1 MKDISYSFRNIIA
14 TKKHTLNLEYQVADI
29 TMEHDEIWYN
39 LDEKVANSIK
49 LSDYNYYLSNN
60 FGKPILR
67 LIPWMLK

>member
-1 MKDISYSFRNIIA
+1 MISQKDKKITIIQGDIKCLMKDISYSFRNIIA

-49 LSDYNYYLSNN
+49 LSDYNY
-60 FGKPILR
+60 
-67 LIPWMLK
+67 